1 MKFFLLFSL
10 LFNIACVETVALGT
24 VVTGVVVSRDKN
36 IEQSKNDALIS
47 TKINFSL
54 LENKLRGIDSNIK
67 ATVSENR
74 VLLTGATKDSDNAK
88 KAYNIAWK
96 IDGVEEVIDEI
107 NLEEP
112 RKNSVGF
119 FVDEFNQAMI
129 DSFITAKIR
138 VKILA
143 DRKIFSANYHVITS
157 NQVVYLIGLAQN
169 DLELK
174 QVFKRVAKTYGVKK
188 VVNHVILK
196 NDKRYK
202 RLQ

>member
-1 MKFFLLFSL
+1 M

>member
-1 MKFFLLFSL
+1 M
-10 LFNIACVETVALGT
+10 LFNVACVETVAIGT
-24 VVTGVVVSRDKN
+24 VVAGVVVSRDKN

-74 VLLTGATKDSDNAK
+74 VLLTGATKNINKAK
-88 KAYNIAWK
+88 KAYEIAWK

>member
-1 MKFFLLFSL
+1 MKFFLLFVL
-10 LFNIACVETVALGT
+10 LFNAACVETVAVGT
-24 VVTGVVVSRDKN
+24 VVAGVVVSRDKN

-54 LENKLRGIDSNIK
+54 LQNKLRGIDSNIK

-74 VLLTGATKDSDNAK
+74 VLLTGATKDIDNAK

-112 RKNSVGF
+112 RKKSVGF
-119 FVDEFNQAMI
+119 FVDEFNQSMI
-129 DSFITAKIR
+129 DSFITTKIR
-138 VKILA
+138 AKMLA
-143 DRKIFSANYHVITS
+143 DRKISSANYHVITS

>member
-47 TKINFSL
+47 TKIYFSL
-54 LENKLRGIDSNIK
+54 LENMLRGIDSNIK

-119 FVDEFNQAMI
+119 FVDEFNQSMI
-129 DSFITAKIR
+129 DSFITTKIR
-138 VKILA
+138 VKMLA

>member
-1 MKFFLLFSL
+1 MKFFLLFVL
-10 LFNIACVETVALGT
+10 LFNVACVETVALGT
-24 VVTGVVVSRDKN
+24 VVTGAIVSRDKN

-74 VLLTGATKDSDNAK
+74 VLLTGATKDIDNAK

-112 RKNSVGF
+112 RKKSVGF
-119 FVDEFNQAMI
+119 FVDEFNQSMI
-129 DSFITAKIR
+129 DSFITTKIR
-138 VKILA
+138 AKMLA
-143 DRKIFSANYHVITS
+143 DRKISSANYHVITS

-174 QVFKRVAKTYGVKK
+174 QVFKRVAKTYGV
-188 VVNHVILK
+188 
-196 NDKRYK
+196 
-202 RLQ
+202 

>member
-1 MKFFLLFSL
+1 M

-54 LENKLRGIDSNIK
+54 LQNKLRGIDSNIK

-119 FVDEFNQAMI
+119 FVDEFNQSMI
-129 DSFITAKIR
+129 DSFITTKIR
-138 VKILA
+138 VKMLA